1 MFPAD
6 PSKVMLSL
14 GFLILPA
21 AKSAALDLMDRL
33 EQNQISFTSGSKT
46 PKCIHTRPQS
56 GKLYVDQNSFYR
68 LMAAHP
74 GTEKTVKKKKRMG
87 TWTVF
92 SYSFVWGR
100 FPDWDITFLLCKGR
114 TEKKV
119 TTESMKWDQ
128 TPPGILLRQYN
139 VKFEFPGKSA
149 FLQQPQH
156 IQKK

>member
-6 PSKVMLSL
+6 PSKVMLSP

-74 GTEKTVKKKKRMG
+74 GTEKTVKKKKE
-87 TWTVF
+87 WVHEQ
-92 SYSFVWGR
+92 SFL
-100 FPDWDITFLLCKGR
+100 TLLYEGDFQ
-114 TEKKV
+114 TE
-119 TTESMKWDQ
+119 T
-128 TPPGILLRQYN
+128 LLFCF
-139 VKFEFPGKSA
+139 VKEG
-149 FLQQPQH
+149 LRRR
-156 IQKK
+156 

>member
-74 GTEKTVKKKKRMG
+74 GTEKTVKKKKKNRYMN
-87 TWTVF
+87 
-92 SYSFVWGR
+92 SL
-100 FPDWDITFLLCKGR
+100 FLLFCMR
-114 TEKKV
+114 EI
-119 TTESMKWDQ
+119 SR
-128 TPPGILLRQYN
+128 LRHY
-139 VKFEFPGKSA
+139 FSA
-149 FLQQPQH
+149 L
-156 IQKK
+156 